1 MNNYAALGPYI
12 PGTNS
17 TSPSLCMFHFSAI
30 NFLATGTVD
39 DFAINLQLCNEGIDL
54 QKVDIPGVLLQMQRL
69 RSCLGRESELT
80 ACLRR
85 LKL

>member
-1 MNNYAALGPYI
+1 MTFGQ
-12 PGTNS
+12 
-17 TSPSLCMFHFSAI
+17 
-30 NFLATGTVD
+30 ATGTVD

-85 LKL
+85 LKLQQLQTVWHCQNSIMVLTVTPLITISF